1 MVNDE
6 KLIKKIKKDYVA
18 GAHYKEICEKYGI
31 KNNELKNLISKKKW
45 KRNGNKS
52 RSNAMKKNKN
62 SKGHGGKKGN
72 KNALVTGAYE
82 TIYDDNFTDEEKNLL
97 TKFDFEN
104 EKQQLLQEIKLLTI
118 KQRRINKKIDE
129 LKNGSKMTISTMT
142 KGTFN
147 NNEAKTITTAE
158 NTMNFL
164 NRLEEAS
171 TKISEAK
178 RRCIDS
184 YHKIDNDNKRL
195 ELELIKMEK
204 EEAKEESS
212 SPENISDDSF
222 IKALENTTE
231 EVWNDD

>member
-1 MVNDE
+1 
-6 KLIKKIKKDYVA
+6 
-18 GAHYKEICEKYGI
+18 
-31 KNNELKNLISKKKW
+31 
-45 KRNGNKS
+45 
-52 RSNAMKKNKN
+52 
-62 SKGHGGKKGN
+62 
-72 KNALVTGAYE
+72 
-82 TIYDDNFTDEEKNLL
+82 
-97 TKFDFEN
+97 
-104 EKQQLLQEIKLLTI
+104 
-118 KQRRINKKIDE
+118 
-129 LKNGSKMTISTMT
+129 MTISTMT